1 MLTAEALTRTDE
13 ETREDLRRLLAS
25 YAARQPVRSV
35 AVVANAPL
43 TRDPERAA
51 AIDACDLVIRCNSF
65 VLDQGDDA
73 YCGRVAHAVVLN
85 AGTRAT
91 RSVFDGYSRRLYL
104 RSSPGAVYRR
114 KASVPMPRVDLWPDD
129 LGAVSVPNRAVVA
142 ELRALVAA
150 EQGADP
156 GDVVVPTTGMVAAWL
171 ARRLFPDAELLLAGF
186 SAIAEGAVTEWR
198 HHGREDS
205 GPVPVAGAHKVD
217 AEGMLLRRWVADG
230 AARHLP

>member
-1 MLTAEALTRTDE
+1 MLTDEALTRTDE

-43 TRDPERAA
+43 TPDPERAA
-51 AIDACDLVIRCNSF
+51 AIDACDLVVRCNSF
-65 VLDQGDDA
+65 VLDRGDDA
-73 YCGRVAHAVVLN
+73 YCGRVAHVVVLN

-114 KASVPMPRVDLWPDD
+114 KASVPMPKVDLWPDD

-150 EQGADP
+150 EQGAD
-156 GDVVVPTTGMVAAWL
+156 GDGVVVPTTGWWPPGWPGCCSPTPSCCWPASPRSPRA
-171 ARRLFPDAELLLAGF
+171 P
-186 SAIAEGAVTEWR
+186 
-198 HHGREDS
+198 
-205 GPVPVAGAHKVD
+205 
-217 AEGMLLRRWVADG
+217 
-230 AARHLP
+230 